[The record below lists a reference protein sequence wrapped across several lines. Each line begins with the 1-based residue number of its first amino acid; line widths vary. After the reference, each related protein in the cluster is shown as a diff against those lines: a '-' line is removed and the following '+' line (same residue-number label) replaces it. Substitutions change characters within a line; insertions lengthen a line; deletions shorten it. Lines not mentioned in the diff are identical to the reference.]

1 MTNEGIA
8 LAVTVSII
16 VTVIAT
22 LILAYF
28 HKEEAPRA
36 FSVGVIALAMIIING
51 FWIYQMYYYNS
62 TPEGQAKMTEQKIE
76 FAEKKEAM
84 FSRMR

>member
-1 MTNEGIA
+1 
-8 LAVTVSII
+8 
-16 VTVIAT
+16 
-22 LILAYF
+22 
-28 HKEEAPRA
+28 
-36 FSVGVIALAMIIING
+36 MIIING

-62 TPEGQAKMTEQKIE
+62 TPEGQAKMAEQKIE